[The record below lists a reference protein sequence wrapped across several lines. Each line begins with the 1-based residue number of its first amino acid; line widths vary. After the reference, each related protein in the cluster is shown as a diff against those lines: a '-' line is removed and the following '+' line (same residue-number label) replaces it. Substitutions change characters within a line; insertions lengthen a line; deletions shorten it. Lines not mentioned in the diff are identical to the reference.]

1 METRFSAMS
10 AEEREDALASLAAV
24 RDRVL
29 DRAGIDA
36 DDTVVDVGTGT
47 GLLVFGAL
55 DRLGPVGSVI
65 AIDISVD
72 CLEELRAT
80 CDDPRVAYLV
90 GGAEVLP
97 LPDDSVDVVMTR
109 SVLVYVREKAEAVRE
124 LFRVLRPGGR
134 ASIFEPVNRR
144 NTQLWELVDFGD
156 LADRVE
162 ADFHRRWPRE
172 HPMQDFDVEDMAG
185 WFDEAGFAEVDA
197 DVVVSTV
204 TVTPDAVLHGVGA
217 PGSLSLVDAW
227 AERFSPGEVAWLEAA
242 VRAAGPTEPQ
252 WPGLYLAGRK
262 P

>member
-1 METRFSAMS
+1 VETRFAAMS
-10 AEEREDALASLAAV
+10 PEEREDALASLAAV

-29 DRAGIDA
+29 DRAGIGA

-55 DRLGPVGSVI
+55 DRLGPDGSVI
-65 AIDISVD
+65 ALDISVD

-97 LPDDSVDVVMTR
+97 LSDDSVDVVMTR
-109 SVLVYVREKAEAVRE
+109 SVLIYVREKADAVRE

-134 ASIFEPVNRR
+134 VSIFEPVNRR
-144 NTQLWELVDFGD
+144 NAQLWELVDFGD

-162 ADFHRRWPRE
+162 ADFYRRWPPD
-172 HPMQDFDVEDMAG
+172 HPMQDFDVGDLTGLFE
-185 WFDEAGFAEVDA
+185 EAGFAEVDA

-217 PGSLSLVDAW
+217 PGCPTLLDAW
-227 AERFSPGEVAWLEAA
+227 AEGFSPEEVALLEAA
-242 VRAAGPTEPQ
+242 VRGAGPTDPQ
-252 WPGLYLAGRK
+252 WTGLYLAGQK

>member
-1 METRFSAMS
+1 METRFAAMS
-10 AEEREDALASLAAV
+10 PADREDALASLAAV

-29 DRAGIDA
+29 DRAAIDA

-55 DRLGPVGSVI
+55 DRLGPDGSVI
-65 AIDISVD
+65 ALDISVD

-90 GGAEVLP
+90 GGVEVLP
-97 LPDDSVDVVMTR
+97 LLDDSVDVVMTR
-109 SVLVYVREKAEAVRE
+109 SVLIYVREKVEAARE

-162 ADFHRRWPRE
+162 ADFYQRWPPD
-172 HPMQDFDVEDMAG
+172 HPMQDFDVADMTG
-185 WFDEAGFAEVDA
+185 WFEQAGFAEVDA
-197 DVVVSTV
+197 DVVVSTS
-204 TVTPDAVLHGVGA
+204 TVTPDAVLHGIDA
-217 PGSLSLVDAW
+217 PGCPSLLDVW
-227 AERFSPGEVAWLEAA
+227 VEGFSPEEVAQLEAA
-242 VRAAGPTEPQ
+242 VRRAGSTEPR
-252 WPGLYLAGRK
+252 WTGLYLAGRK